1 MDLAETTTPKD
12 VPKKLGHK
20 RTDTVGEHSHRQAI
34 QDEFTAP
41 PPPEGTGNH
50 LLVTAIQSRETVEKL
65 NLDLIES
72 EVRYR
77 TLFDLC
83 PIAVYSCDATGV
95 IQKFNQCA
103 VDLWGRAPAS
113 GDTDERFCG
122 SHKLFRMDGTFMSH
136 DECPMAE
143 VVSGK
148 LPEVHDGEVF
158 IEFPNGKRIAV
169 VVNIRPLKNA
179 QGVLTGAINCFYNV
193 TDRKRAEDELREAGE
208 RFRFMAESMPQK
220 IFTAQANG
228 VADYFNQQ
236 WMEFT
241 GLTLE
246 QIRELGW
253 KEFIHPDDLA
263 GTIYAWRHSMESGE
277 PFQYEHRFRGA
288 NGSYHSHLSRALPQR
303 NAHGDVTMWIGS
315 NTDIQAVR
323 DQEERLRRSEKMAAA
338 GQLAAT
344 MAHEINNPLSA
355 VTSALYLLQTHDTKP
370 DESVS
375 TLIALASSEL
385 ARVSRIVK
393 QNLSYHREGIKPRD
407 LDLGGIVN
415 ESLQI
420 FSKQFEKAHIELKR
434 KIQSTMLLGFPDELR
449 QVIDN
454 LLRNALEA
462 MPNGGVLTV
471 SARASSDWTGRHNRG
486 KGVRLTI
493 ADSGCGVP
501 KEYRA
506 RILEPFFTTKTEK
519 GNGLGLWVSQ
529 GIIAKHDGVM
539 SLRSSD
545 AANKSGTIISIFLP
559 FHSQASKNQARQRNQ
574 ISQN

>member
-1 MDLAETTTPKD
+1 MDIVGTTTPKD
-12 VPKKLGHK
+12 VPRKLERK
-20 RTDTVGEHSHRQAI
+20 RTNKSEHFRQQTAK
-34 QDEFTAP
+34 DEFPALLP
-41 PPPEGTGNH
+41 HKGTEKR
-50 LLVTAIQSRETVEKL
+50 LPVTAVQSREAVEKL
-65 NLDLIES
+65 NLELIES
-72 EVRYR
+72 EDRYR

-83 PIAVYSCDATGV
+83 PIAVYSCDAAGV

-103 VDLWGRAPAS
+103 VNLWGRTPAP

-122 SHKLFRMDGTFMSH
+122 SYKLFRTDGTFMPH

-148 LPEVHDGEVF
+148 LAEVHDGEVF
-158 IEFPNGKRIAV
+158 IEFPNAKRIAV

-179 QGVLTGAINCFYNV
+179 QGVLTGAINCFYDV
-193 TDRKRAEDELREAGE
+193 TERRRAEDELREAGE

-220 IFTAQANG
+220 IFTAKANG
-228 VADYFNQQ
+228 VADYFNRQ

-246 QIRELGW
+246 QIRDLGW
-253 KEFIHPDDLA
+253 KQFIHPDDLA
-263 GTIYAWRHSMESGE
+263 ETISAWQQSIKTGE
-277 PFQYEHRFRGA
+277 PFQCEHRFRGA
-288 NGSYHSHLSRALPQR
+288 NGSYRSHLSRALPQR
-303 NAHGDVTMWIGS
+303 DAEGNVTMWIGS

-323 DQEERLRRSEKMAAA
+323 DQEERLRKSEKMAAA

-344 MAHEINNPLSA
+344 MAHEINNPLSS
-355 VTSALYLLQTHDTKP
+355 VTGVLYLLGNQETKL
-370 DESVS
+370 DESVN
-375 TLIALASSEL
+375 TLITLASSEL

-393 QNLSYHREGIKPRD
+393 QSLSYHREGAKPRE

-415 ESLQI
+415 ESLKI
-420 FSKQFEKAHIELKR
+420 FSEQFQKAHIELKQ

-462 MPNGGVLTV
+462 MPSGGALNISVRV
-471 SARASSDWTGRHNRG
+471 SFDWTRCVNRR
-486 KGVRLTI
+486 KGARLTI

-529 GIIAKHDGVM
+529 SIISKHEGVM

-545 AANKSGTIISIFLP
+545 RADKSGTIISIFLP
-559 FHSQASKNQARQRNQ
+559 FHFSSGKTQAQPAQ
-574 ISQN
+574 